1 MVSFPGLKKDLCGA
15 LKKAIGMECRGR
27 HIPAVPQW
35 LGVMFAVMSCANIST
50 CLALDKILHEQNIS

>member
-15 LKKAIGMECRGR
+15 LKKAMGMECRGQ

-35 LGVMFAVMSCANIST
+35 LPSLHSHTAPIYFISII
-50 CLALDKILHEQNIS
+50 CIYFKRQF